1 MASQITNNSNFCSTA
16 CWGYWLFVRGW
27 RWISIIK
34 GQQYGQPS
42 QVMPSSRWSYLSS
55 YPGYFRE
62 PHWFS
67 MWPPGISRVTL
78 TGIDDNVAPYTI
90 ILPTDDILNYFEET
104 LELLSFSSQIR
115 WRHQMETFSTFLVL
129 REGNPPVTSTF
140 SSQCQWRGALM
151 FSLICAWTN
160 NGANNRNA
168 GDLRRHGAHNDVT
181 VMKSAQVVAIESQ
194 WRLWHAQ
201 LK

>member
-1 MASQITNNSNFCSTA
+1 MASQITDNSNFCSTA

-34 GQQYGQPS
+34 GEQYGQPS

-90 ILPTDDILNYFEET
+90 ILPTDNILNYFEET

-115 WRHQMETFSTFLVL
+115 WRHQMETFFHVTGSSWGESTGHQYILL
-129 REGNPPVTSTF
+129 TMPVTRSF
-140 SSQCQWRGALM
+140 DV
-151 FSLICAWTN
+151 FI
-160 NGANNRNA
+160 
-168 GDLRRHGAHNDVT
+168 DLRLD
-181 VMKSAQVVAIESQ
+181 KQ
-194 WRLWHAQ
+194 WSKQSKRRWFETPWRS
-201 LK
+201 